1 MKFLFSLAN
10 GSGLLAFV
18 LSCSGAVNVLQ
29 NVSPGATSWP
39 GSPSISTV
47 SNPAG
52 QTWVGESFNAV
63 GDCAPIIAKLS
74 RSARPIVRCKASR
87 SDALRFYRL
96 QLGL

>member
-1 MKFLFSLAN
+1 
-10 GSGLLAFV
+10 
-18 LSCSGAVNVLQ
+18 
-29 NVSPGATSWP
+29 
-39 GSPSISTV
+39 
-47 SNPAG
+47 
-52 QTWVGESFNAV
+52 VGESFNAV